1 MFIQEND
8 HTGEQNP
15 MGGGA
20 LLEFIYI
27 PMGEGRYGVP
37 GKEFP
42 RSGQESQGQMKR
54 GRQEDLLTGL

>member
-1 MFIQEND
+1 MITQENK
-8 HTGEQNP
+8 TRW
-15 MGGGA
+15 GGA